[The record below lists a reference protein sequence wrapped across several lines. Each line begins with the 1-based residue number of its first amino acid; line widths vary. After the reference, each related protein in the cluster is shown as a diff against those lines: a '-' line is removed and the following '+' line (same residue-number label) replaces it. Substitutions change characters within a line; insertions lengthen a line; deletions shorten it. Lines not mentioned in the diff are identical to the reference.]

1 MPQGPDTNPNEYV
14 VYLYPQGSGE
24 GCENQVYLLPPLMPN
39 TFGEA
44 LEFEIWQLY
53 TGPESGYGDYKVSNA
68 DFALEFGEQGHSSK
82 IYANVCLTGANLW
95 SCDGKARAALMQ
107 NFTSFLTEVEAK
119 LEAKAV
125 LAPGGTAA
133 IAAQIADRIPAPP
146 VETLF
151 YRYSLWTGLA
161 GGSPY
166 VDVRPGMR
174 LRIETEASQYV
185 SPGSPLNGYVGGGTI
200 TVAVG
205 STPAGSG
212 RAVTFDP
219 FLGTISSPA
228 TAGAPDPI
236 VVGGLVDLHPVGGA
250 RPHWRL
256 FYPASM
262 PLPSPPGSLGM
273 AQNVTLAGAATLA
286 DMAAVTR
293 EYPNRAQADPANV
306 YAVFSGRAMV
316 VPEIQIGLAA
326 GHEAPWQPTWVP
338 LGTTLANVTER
349 YAPLPLDPKLPDV
362 SVRRPSSAANS
373 GVATIRIS
381 RQVAALTPGML
392 DIPLAGGDLVRV
404 LTSASLREDPSEDSP
419 FGA

>member
-1 MPQGPDTNPNEYV
+1 MPEGPNTKNNEYV
-14 VYLYPQGSGE
+14 VYLYPEGSGE
-24 GCENQVYLLPPLMPN
+24 GCDNQVCLLPPLMPH
-39 TFGEA
+39 TFGQA
-44 LEFEIWQLY
+44 LDFEIWQLY
-53 TGPESGYGDYKVSNA
+53 IGPESGYEDYKVANA
-68 DFALEFGEQGHSSK
+68 DFALEFDEQGHSSK
-82 IYANVCLTGANLW
+82 IYAKVRLTGANLW
-95 SCDGKARAALMQ
+95 SCEGTARAALMQ

-119 LEAKAV
+119 LEAKSV
-125 LAPGGTAA
+125 IAPGGTAV

-161 GGSPY
+161 GGTPY

-174 LRIETEASQYV
+174 LRIETEASQFV

-205 STPAGSG
+205 STPAGSS

-228 TAGAPDPI
+228 TAGAPNPI
-236 VVGGLVDLHPVGGA
+236 VAGGLVDLHPPGGA

-262 PLPSPPGSLGM
+262 PLPSPPGNLGM
-273 AQNVTLAGAATLA
+273 AQNVTLAGAATRA

-316 VPEIQIGLAA
+316 VPEVQIGLAV
-326 GHEAPWQPTWVP
+326 GHEAPWQSTWVP
-338 LGTTLANVTER
+338 LGTTLANVIER
-349 YAPLPLDPKLPDV
+349 YAPLPLDPALPGV
-362 SVRRPSSAANS
+362 SVRRPSAAAKS
-373 GVATIRIS
+373 GMATIRIS
-381 RQVAALTPGML
+381 GEALAPGML
-392 DIPLAGGDLVRV
+392 DIPLAGGDLVGV
-404 LTSASLREDPSEDSP
+404 LTAASPPEDPPEDSLV
-419 FGA
+419 GA